1 MGSLPK
7 DQTGTIG
14 APAGTVE
21 NTLDS
26 CGTATDSATQVK
38 GFTGLLVTKISNRK
52 EEESRTWMILFKVLF
67 DIIAFWKQVLTY
79 FTVFCNEQG
88 SDFRLPLRTQAV
100 NIHCM
105 MLMYLCDACS
115 LIVTQ

>member
-26 CGTATDSATQVK
+26 CGTATDESSTQVK
-38 GFTGLLVTKISNRK
+38 GLAGLLVMRMSNRK
-52 EEESRTWMILFKVLF
+52 EEESGVWLLLFEVLL
-67 DIIAFWKQVLTY
+67 DIAASFYSFAKQPAT
-79 FTVFCNEQG
+79 FSFC
-88 SDFRLPLRTQAV
+88 FLL
-100 NIHCM
+100 
-105 MLMYLCDACS
+105 
-115 LIVTQ
+115 

>member
-26 CGTATDSATQVK
+26 CGTATDEARHRSQDQQV
-38 GFTGLLVTKISNRK
+38 
-52 EEESRTWMILFKVLF
+52 
-67 DIIAFWKQVLTY
+67 
-79 FTVFCNEQG
+79 C
-88 SDFRLPLRTQAV
+88 
-100 NIHCM
+100 
-105 MLMYLCDACS
+105 
-115 LIVTQ
+115 

>member
-26 CGTATDSATQVK
+26 CGTATDVHIASQVK
-38 GFTGLLVTKISNRK
+38 GFTGLLVTKISNRM

-67 DIIAFWKQVLTY
+67 DIIAFWKQVLTSLSS
-79 FTVFCNEQG
+79 VM
-88 SDFRLPLRTQAV
+88 SD
-100 NIHCM
+100 
-105 MLMYLCDACS
+105 
-115 LIVTQ
+115 

>member
-26 CGTATDSATQVK
+26 CGTATHVHSATQVK
-38 GFTGLLVTKISNRK
+38 GFTGLLVTKISTRK
-52 EEESRTWMILFKVLF
+52 EEESGTWMVFFKVLY
-67 DIIAFWKQVLTY
+67 DIRAFWKQVLTSLSP
-79 FTVFCNEQG
+79 VM
-88 SDFRLPLRTQAV
+88 SD
-100 NIHCM
+100 
-105 MLMYLCDACS
+105 
-115 LIVTQ
+115 

>member
-26 CGTATDSATQVK
+26 CGTATDESSTQVK
-38 GFTGLLVTKISNRK
+38 GLAGLLATRMSNRK
-52 EEESRTWMILFKVLF
+52 EEESGARLLLFEVLL
-67 DIIAFWKQVLTY
+67 DIAASFYSFAKQPAT
-79 FTVFCNEQG
+79 FSFC
-88 SDFRLPLRTQAV
+88 FPL
-100 NIHCM
+100 
-105 MLMYLCDACS
+105 
-115 LIVTQ
+115 